1 MSVDFPAL
9 IVLHAACA
17 FVYAVLCALILVRPP
32 LSRTAAWLALAC
44 LVTASWAVSVVI
56 FHATPTSGA
65 PGWLELARAAAWYG
79 FILHLYRRSVAAR
92 GQLMQAFS
100 TMGLLALLVVGG
112 LVLTHLAEAETPGT
126 LWLVG
131 VGVRLGIA
139 VCNILLLENLY
150 FNTPPEARWHVNL
163 LCVALGGMFLYD
175 LVLYSD
181 AALFHGISRPLF
193 ESRAPATIIAA
204 PLIAIAAVRD
214 RRWQVDIHVS
224 RDVVFHS
231 LTLVIS
237 GVFLMGLALTGEVFR
252 RGGAEWGHVVEVS
265 LLCAGV
271 ATIAV
276 LLTSGSMRSR
286 IRGVLVDNFF
296 SHRYDYRREW
306 MRCIDTLTAPD
317 AFIGL
322 HKRAIRAVAE
332 VVDSPAGVL
341 FVRAPED
348 VAFQWAGSLNTPAVT
363 APIPP
368 GHPLVPAFGDGDR
381 IAVLEELPDTASWF
395 EEIPRAWLAVPLNHF
410 GNLIGFVVLARS
422 RAQFKLDHEVFQLL
436 RVVGREVASRV
447 AEQRAAQILSQTREL
462 REYSQRFAFVL
473 HDIKNVSGQLSMLLA
488 NAEVHADNPEFQR
501 DMLATVRA
509 SVGKITRLLTR
520 LQADRRERSHALI
533 DPVERLK
540 EIVEIARE
548 ARPTGGI
555 GASLA
560 SAEAPAKG
568 GTQGGDQI
576 GGQPSGHPAGPGR
589 ARKSGQGRAQAVDR
603 DDERRDASENGGE
616 NSVAIVGLS
625 GDGSFANPVGGAAID
640 PESFDAVATHLLNN
654 AIEASPPGV
663 QVRVEVRR
671 EAMSM
676 VIDIIDE
683 GPGMSPEFI
692 RDELFRPF
700 ASTKGDGH
708 GIGVYQARELLRE
721 AGGDLLVLSR
731 LGSGTTMR
739 LLLPMVRAAA
749 ADTPQFAA

>member
-1 MSVDFPAL
+1 MVAFPGRTEDNLALMSADFSAMV
-9 IVLHAACA
+9 VLHGGCA
-17 FVYAVLCALILVRPP
+17 LVYAVLCTLVLIRRP
-32 LSRTAAWLALAC
+32 LSRTAAWLAFAC
-44 LVTASWAVSVVI
+44 CVTALWASSVVL
-56 FHATPTSGA
+56 FRFNPASGP
-65 PGWLELARAAAWYG
+65 PGWLELARSAAWYG

-92 GQLMQAFS
+92 WQLMQAFS

-112 LVLTHLAEAETPGT
+112 LALTNLLESQTPTT

-139 VCNILLLENLY
+139 VCNLLLLENLY
-150 FNTPPEARWHVNL
+150 FNTPPEARWHINL
-163 LCVALGGMFLYD
+163 LCVALGGVFLYD

-181 AALFHGISRPLF
+181 AALFHAISRALF
-193 ESRAPATIIAA
+193 ESRAPAMMIAA

-214 RRWQVDIHVS
+214 RRWNVDIHVS
-224 RDVVFHS
+224 REVVFHS
-231 LTLVIS
+231 LTLVAS
-237 GVFLMGLALTGEVFR
+237 GVFLIGLAVTGEVFR

-271 ATIAV
+271 VVIAV
-276 LLTSGSMRSR
+276 VLTSGSMRSR

-317 AFIGL
+317 TFTGL
-322 HKRAIRAVAE
+322 HKRAIKAVAE

-368 GHPLVPAFGDGDR
+368 GHALVAALGEGDR
-381 IAVLEELPDTASWF
+381 IAVLDELPDAAAWF

-410 GNLIGFVVLARS
+410 GNLIGFVVLTRS
-422 RAQFKLDHEVFQLL
+422 RAPFKLDHEVFQLL

-447 AEQRAAQILSQTREL
+447 AEQRAAQILSQTRDL
-462 REYSQRFAFVL
+462 RDYSQRFAFVL

-509 SVGKITRLLTR
+509 SVGKITRLLSR
-520 LQADRRERSHALI
+520 LQADRQERSHALI

-540 EIVEIARE
+540 EIVETMLV
-548 ARPTGGI
+548 ARPTGTPRESGRKHRTATRAAGLETI
-555 GASLA
+555 VDIAPLA
-560 SAEAPAKG
+560 ADAAQTSTLGGVAIEAEA
-568 GTQGGDQI
+568 
-576 GGQPSGHPAGPGR
+576 
-589 ARKSGQGRAQAVDR
+589 
-603 DDERRDASENGGE
+603 
-616 NSVAIVGLS
+616 
-625 GDGSFANPVGGAAID
+625 
-640 PESFDAVATHLLNN
+640 FDAVAAHLLNN
-654 AIEASPPGV
+654 AIEASPPDAR
-663 QVRVEVRR
+663 VRVEVRR
-671 EAMSM
+671 EALSII
-676 VIDIIDE
+676 IDIVDS

-700 ASTKGDGH
+700 SSTKGDGH

-739 LLLPMVRAAA
+739 LLLPMVRVAAV
-749 ADTPQFAA
+749 DTPQFAA

>member
-1 MSVDFPAL
+1 MSFDFPAL
-9 IVLHAACA
+9 IVLHGACA

-44 LVTASWAVSVVI
+44 LITALWAVSVVV
-56 FHATPTSGA
+56 FHGTPTSGA
-65 PGWLELARAAAWYG
+65 PSWLELARSAAWYA
-79 FILHLYRRSVAAR
+79 FILHLYRRSVAR

-100 TMGLLALLVVGG
+100 TMGLLAFLVVGG
-112 LVLTHLAEAETPGT
+112 LVLTNLVEGQTPGT

-150 FNTPPEARWHVNL
+150 FNTAPEARWHVNL

-181 AALFHGISRPLF
+181 AALFHAISRPLF
-193 ESRAPATIIAA
+193 ESRAPAAMIAA
-204 PLIAIAAVRD
+204 PLIALAAVRD
-214 RRWQVDIHVS
+214 RRWKVDIHVS
-224 RDVVFHS
+224 REVVFHS

-237 GVFLMGLALTGEVFR
+237 GIFLMALALTGEVFR
-252 RGGAEWGHVVEVS
+252 RVGAEWGHVVEVS
-265 LLCAGV
+265 MLCAGV

-276 LLTSGSMRSR
+276 MLTSGSMRSR

-317 AFIGL
+317 AFVGL

-363 APIPP
+363 VPIPP
-368 GHPLVPAFGDGDR
+368 GHPLVPAFADGDR
-381 IAVLEELPDTASWF
+381 IAVLEELPDAASWF
-395 EEIPRAWLAVPLNHF
+395 AEIPRAWLAVPLNHF
-410 GNLIGFVVLARS
+410 GNLIGFVVLTRS

-540 EIVEIARE
+540 EIVELTLE
-548 ARPTGGI
+548 ARPARGA
-555 GASLA
+555 GASHP
-560 SAEAPAKG
+560 SGSPNGQPNAPEG
-568 GTQGGDQI
+568 DRSGDRLGDRLGDQMGNP
-576 GGQPSGHPAGPGR
+576 GGSEGAAQVGEHRSANAGGPER
-589 ARKSGQGRAQAVDR
+589 AI
-603 DDERRDASENGGE
+603 
-616 NSVAIVGLS
+616 AIVGLT
-625 GDGSFANPVGGAAID
+625 GDGLFATQLGGVAID
-640 PESFDAVATHLLNN
+640 PESFDAVAAHLLNN
-654 AIEASPPGV
+654 AIEASPPTT
-663 QVRVEVRR
+663 QVHVEVRR
-671 EAMSM
+671 EALSM
-676 VIDIIDE
+676 VIDIIDQ

-708 GIGVYQARELLRE
+708 GVGVYQARELLRE

-731 LGSGTTMR
+731 VGSGTTMR

-749 ADTPQFAA
+749 DLPQFAA